1 MWSGAREKLGRERV
15 SGTISRLTPRD
26 HTYTYKLETHAA
38 ELLQEGHT
46 GHDQYGETR
55 ALRPQRGERFLG
67 VRWEDGVGWVRGTD
81 LKGLHGDP
89 MVVSLALL
97 NGTSNVQAASA
108 GKAQCRSK

>member
-1 MWSGAREKLGRERV
+1 M
-15 SGTISRLTPRD
+15 
-26 HTYTYKLETHAA
+26 
-38 ELLQEGHT
+38 
-46 GHDQYGETR
+46 
-55 ALRPQRGERFLG
+55 
-67 VRWEDGVGWVRGTD
+67 EDGVGWVRGTD